1 MAVQDLAEGVSS
13 REAAVEEL
21 KELPTDVGLDT
32 LAERMNICVTL
43 TKYKYHKISQDVR
56 VVLTLMSIWM
66 WIKSSKNILSLIKS
80 RGRCSTLTKK

>member
-1 MAVQDLAEGVSS
+1 
-13 REAAVEEL
+13 
-21 KELPTDVGLDT
+21 
-32 LAERMNICVTL
+32 MNICVTL

-66 WIKSSKNILSLIKS
+66 WIKSSKTILSLIKS